1 MTVLL
6 HTDATGGFVYLFPKI
21 TFLRSKIV
29 KQGGHRYWKNLKILE
44 YTGKKYW
51 YLIILE
57 VLKKCPFFQYILE
70 NDKLEYLK
78 ILEFYFSI
86 KSSIP
91 GLSQAVLKYEFLKI
105 FLFDPTMV
113 GPPDNIV
120 MFLYCKVPHYGL
132 VNLFTHSIFKCSFWC
147 MLFVGIEIINVFAAA
162 FFKKT
167 TSNIDEHA
175 K

>member
-1 MTVLL
+1 MSCTSFELIIPPSRK
-6 HTDATGGFVYLFPKI
+6 FKQS
-21 TFLRSKIV
+21 RSKLLMVFLFDYWPPHPHRTEVCFFCFEKKFWDLKKYSNVRFSIFNPKLIDHDPSILGLLSHKCQ

-86 KSSIP
+86 KSSIFRA
-91 GLSQAVLKYEFLKI
+91 LSGCFKVWIFQNFL
-105 FLFDPTMV
+105 V
-113 GPPDNIV
+113 GPN
-120 MFLYCKVPHYGL
+120 HGG
-132 VNLFTHSIFKCSFWC
+132 SSW
-147 MLFVGIEIINVFAAA
+147 
-162 FFKKT
+162 
-167 TSNIDEHA
+167 
-175 K
+175 